1 MKNYAVRVAILT
13 PEFCLLSTELLNSM
27 EIKEIVVSFGR
38 VFTPFQLG
46 KFTIIPEGE
55 PLPANC
61 GIPLYLG
68 KKGAFGSG
76 EHETTAACLGQL
88 ENLAPLTGYGVLD
101 LGSGTG
107 ILAIAALLLGAESA
121 VAVDIEW
128 PAAESCRRNACLNG
142 LEAEVEI
149 ICGELGALSCSG
161 FDIVMANIY
170 ADILMPLADR
180 LVELTLPGGRI
191 LLSGIP
197 LQDKY
202 DIWQRYT
209 GLGCREVD
217 AVIGEEFVTYLLE
230 KIS

>member
-1 MKNYAVRVAILT
+1 M
-13 PEFCLLSTELLNSM
+13 S
-27 EIKEIVVSFGR
+27 GR
-38 VFTPFQLG
+38 IFTPFQLG
-46 KFTIIPEGE
+46 KFTLIPEGE
-55 PLPANC
+55 PLPARC

-68 KKGAFGSG
+68 RKGAFGSG
-76 EHETTAACLGQL
+76 EHETTAACLSQL
-88 ENLAPLTGYGVLD
+88 EKLSPLSGCRLLD

-107 ILAIAALLLGAESA
+107 ILAIAALLLGAGSA

-142 LEAEVEI
+142 LEAKIEI
-149 ICGELGALSCSG
+149 ICGELGAVSCSG
-161 FDIVMANIY
+161 FELVMANIY

-202 DIWQRYT
+202 DIWRRYT
-209 GLGCREVD
+209 SLGCREID
-217 AVIGEEFVTYLLE
+217 AFIGEEFVTYLLE
-230 KIS
+230 KIR

>member
-1 MKNYAVRVAILT
+1 M
-13 PEFCLLSTELLNSM
+13 S
-27 EIKEIVVSFGR
+27 GR
-38 VFTPFQLG
+38 IFTPFQVG

-55 PLPANC
+55 PLPVLC

-76 EHETTAACLGQL
+76 EHETTAACLRQL
-88 ENLAPLTGYGVLD
+88 ENIATLHGCRALD

-121 VAVDIEW
+121 VAIDIEW
-128 PAAESCRRNACLNG
+128 PAALSCRLNTCLNG
-142 LEAEVEI
+142 LEAGVHI
-149 ICGELGALSCSG
+149 ICGELEALSCSG
-161 FDIVMANIY
+161 FELVMANIY

-180 LVELTLPGGRI
+180 LVDLTLPGGLI

-202 DIWQRYT
+202 DIWRRYT
-209 GLGCREVD
+209 GLGCREAD
-217 AVIGEEFVTYLLE
+217 AVIGDEFVTYLFE
-230 KIS
+230 KT

>member
-1 MKNYAVRVAILT
+1 MT
-13 PEFCLLSTELLNSM
+13 T
-27 EIKEIVVSFGR
+27 GR
-38 VFTPFQLG
+38 IFIPFRLG
-46 KFTIIPEGE
+46 KFTVIPEGE
-55 PLPANC
+55 LSPEQC

-76 EHETTAACLGQL
+76 EHETTAACLQQL
-88 ENLAPLTGYGVLD
+88 ESVPCLAGAKALD

-128 PAAESCRRNACLNG
+128 PAALSCSRNIALNG
-142 LEAEVEI
+142 VQDKCHTV
-149 ICGELGALSCSG
+149 CGELDSIAAAG
-161 FDIVMANIY
+161 FDLVMANIY
-170 ADILMPLADR
+170 ADILMPLAER
-180 LVELTLPGGRI
+180 LVELTAPGGHI

-202 DIWQRYT
+202 DIWRRYT
-209 GLGCREVD
+209 SLGCNEVD

-230 KIS
+230 KN

>member
-1 MKNYAVRVAILT
+1 M
-13 PEFCLLSTELLNSM
+13 S
-27 EIKEIVVSFGR
+27 GR
-38 VFTPFQLG
+38 IFTPFQLG

-55 PLPANC
+55 PLPASA

-88 ENLAPLTGYGVLD
+88 EHIASLQGYRALD

-107 ILAIAALLLGAESA
+107 ILAIASLLLGAESA

-128 PAAESCRRNACLNG
+128 PAAVSCSRNALLNG
-142 LEAEVEI
+142 VEQRLLTV
-149 ICGELGALSCSG
+149 CGELATLSCCS
-161 FDIVMANIY
+161 FDLVMANIY
-170 ADILMPLADR
+170 ADILLPLADR
-180 LVELTLPGGRI
+180 LVELTRHGGFI

-202 DIWQRYT
+202 DIWRRYT
-209 GLGCREVD
+209 QLGCRDVD
-217 AVIGEEFVTYLLE
+217 AVMGEEFVTYLLE
-230 KIS
+230 KI

>member
-1 MKNYAVRVAILT
+1 M
-13 PEFCLLSTELLNSM
+13 P
-27 EIKEIVVSFGR
+27 FGR
-38 VFTPFQLG
+38 IFTPFQLG

-55 PLPANC
+55 PLPDKG
-61 GIPLYLG
+61 GIPLYLS

-88 ENLAPLTGYGVLD
+88 EKIATLQGYRALD

-121 VAVDIEW
+121 LAVDIEW
-128 PAAESCRRNACLNG
+128 PAALSCSLNAALNG
-142 LEAEVEI
+142 VQDCLLTV
-149 ICGELGALSCSG
+149 CGELGSLSASG
-161 FDIVMANIY
+161 FNLVMANIY
-170 ADILMPLADR
+170 ADILLPLADQ
-180 LVELTLPGGRI
+180 LVDLTLPGGFI

-202 DIWQRYT
+202 DVWRRYT

-217 AVIGEEFVTYLLE
+217 AVIGEEFVTYLLQ
-230 KIS
+230 K